1 MMNNT
6 LSDEWKAGAVSMVM
20 VLCLALQAIIKD
32 QVEPLNQIGVARTAL
47 GINEKKKPKE
57 PESARLCVNTFRL
70 AEFDTFLIC
79 HADFMLS

>member
-20 VLCLALQAIIKD
+20 VVCLALQAIIKD

-47 GINEKKKPKE
+47 GINEKKNP
-57 PESARLCVNTFRL
+57 
-70 AEFDTFLIC
+70 
-79 HADFMLS
+79 